1 MEETHGSRDSLQR
14 EVARER
20 LKNARRSNTV
30 RFWGVSAFFLL
41 FLILGGLLR
50 LPEWSGNLPLFALYW
65 LATTAIFLVSRRSER
80 IVLASGMAVALFD
93 APIVF
98 FLQWATFPTSNP
110 SGVAGFTVGVYVL
123 LVMLAAFSLQHWY
136 VIFTAVVVTVYEV
149 LLQHFAGVSLGAML
163 STVILIGLAAAI
175 CSYAQ
180 YRLLRFVQRI
190 DRHMSAHREAE
201 AARRQAERVSALAA
215 LARELSGTLDPAT
228 VADRTVES
236 IVRLLAARN
245 AILFRLDP
253 ASGDLVSVATVGIV
267 GRAFPVGSRLPA
279 GAGATGQAVLRRE
292 GVITSDVL
300 AEPGIAMPPDFESRL
315 HESNHRA
322 TCAVPLIVR
331 GTVIGALRV
340 SDVAGRRFTDDEV
353 HLAQAFADHAA
364 FSLENAR
371 LYAEL
376 DAHLHQLETTQEQ
389 LVQAGKL
396 AAVGQ
401 LVTGIAHEINNPLAT
416 IMGQAEMLGRRLSE
430 PGPLER
436 VSKIADCAMRAAKI
450 VRGLQTF
457 VRPRPH
463 EMAPL
468 DLRDVVARVVSLRED
483 ALRFNGVELLEDL
496 AEDVPP
502 VLGDASQLDQVV
514 LNLVIN
520 AEQAV
525 AAATASTPRI
535 AIGVGV
541 HDSRV
546 RLTVSDTGPGIPA
559 DILPRIFEPFFSTKA
574 PNQNSGLG
582 LSISYSIVQNHGGRL
597 IAESAPGGGATF
609 SVELPA
615 HRGPV
620 PAPPPRPDPDGPP
633 LRRGAILVVEDEPHV
648 AGMLRDLL
656 TDLGQEVTVVAD
668 AASAWRILA
677 EEAKE
682 FDAITLD
689 LRLSGLSGRTIFE
702 RLERE
707 LPQMAARVLFVTGEN
722 ADLDTEAFLER
733 SGRPT
738 LRKPF
743 GVKALI
749 AGLATLLAHRAAST
763 DR

>member
-1 MEETHGSRDSLQR
+1 MVETHGPRDSLQR
-14 EVARER
+14 ELARER

-41 FLILGGLLR
+41 FLVLGGLLR
-50 LPEWSGNLPLFALYW
+50 MPAWSGNLLLFALYW

-93 APIVF
+93 APLVF

-136 VIFTAVVVTVYEV
+136 VIFTAVVVVVYEV
-149 LLQHFAGVSLGAML
+149 LLQHFAGVSVGAMV
-163 STVILIGLAAAI
+163 STAILIGLAAAI

-180 YRLLRFVQRI
+180 YRLLRFVRRV
-190 DRHMSAHREAE
+190 DRHIRAHREAE
-201 AARRQAERVSALAA
+201 AARRQAERVSALAD
-215 LARELSGTLDPAT
+215 LARELSGTLDPTT
-228 VADRTVES
+228 VAERTADS
-236 IVRLLAARN
+236 IVRLLGART
-245 AILFRLDP
+245 AILFRRDP
-253 ASGDLVSVATVGIV
+253 ASGDLVTVATIGID
-267 GRAFPVGSRLPA
+267 RRSFPLGTRLPA
-279 GAGATGQAVLRRE
+279 GAGATGQAVSRRE
-292 GVITSDVL
+292 VVITADVL
-300 AEPGIAMPPDFESRL
+300 AEPGISMPPDLEARL
-315 HESNHRA
+315 LESNHRA
-322 TCAVPLIVR
+322 ACAVPLIVR

-340 SDVAGRRFTDDEV
+340 ADVAGRPFTDDEV

-376 DAHLHQLETTQEQ
+376 DAQLHQLETTQQQ

-416 IMGQAEMLGRRLSE
+416 IMGQAEMLSRRLSDA
-430 PGPLER
+430 GQLER
-436 VSKIADCAMRAAKI
+436 VAKIADCAMRAATI

-457 VRPRPH
+457 VRPQPH
-463 EMAPL
+463 DVAAL
-468 DLRDVVARVVSLRED
+468 DLRDVVARVTSLRRD
-483 ALRFNGVELLEDL
+483 AMRFNGVELMEDFP
-496 AEDVPP
+496 EGVPL
-502 VLGDASQLDQVV
+502 VLGDAGQLEQVV

-525 AAATASTPRI
+525 AAVTSAPRI
-535 AIGVGV
+535 AIGLSV

-546 RLTVSDTGPGIPA
+546 RLSVADTGPGIPA

-597 IAESAPGGGATF
+597 IAESIAGHGATF
-609 SVELPA
+609 AIELPA
-615 HRGPV
+615 HRGAI
-620 PAPPPRPDPDGPP
+620 PAAPRPDPESPP
-633 LRRGAILVVEDEPHV
+633 LRRGTVLVVEDEPHV

-656 TDLGQEVTVVAD
+656 TDLGLDVTVIAD
-668 AASAWRILA
+668 AGSAWRLLD
-677 EEAKE
+677 EDAKE
-682 FDAITLD
+682 FDVITVD
-689 LRLSGLSGRTIFE
+689 LRLSGLSGRALFE
-702 RLERE
+702 RVERE
-707 LPQMAARVLFVTGEN
+707 LPRLAARVIFITGEI
-722 ADLDTEAFLER
+722 ADADSEAFLER

-743 GVKALI
+743 SVKALI
-749 AGLATLLAHRAAST
+749 ASLATLLARGPAST
-763 DR
+763 TR

>member
-1 MEETHGSRDSLQR
+1 MEEIHGSRDSLQR

-41 FLILGGLLR
+41 FLILGGVLR

-65 LATTAIFLVSRRSER
+65 LATTVIFLVSRRSER

-98 FLQWATFPTSNP
+98 FLQWATFPTSNA

-136 VIFTAVVVTVYEV
+136 VIFTAVVVTVYEI
-149 LLQHFAGVSLGAML
+149 LLQHFAGVSVGAML

-190 DRHMSAHREAE
+190 DRHMRAHREAE

-228 VADRTVES
+228 VAERTVES
-236 IVRLLAARN
+236 IVRLLGARN

-253 ASGDLVSVATVGIV
+253 ASGDLVSVATVGLV
-267 GRAFPVGSRLPA
+267 GPAFPLGSRLPA

-292 GVITSDVL
+292 VVITSDVL
-300 AEPGIAMPPDFESRL
+300 AEPGIAMPPDFEKRL
-315 HESNHRA
+315 LESNHRA
-322 TCAVPLIVR
+322 ACAVPLIVR
-331 GTVIGALRV
+331 GTVTGALRV

-376 DAHLHQLETTQEQ
+376 DTHLHQLETTQEQ
-389 LVQAGKL
+389 LLQAGKL

-416 IMGQAEMLGRRLSE
+416 IMGQAEMLGRRLSD

-436 VSKIADCAMRAAKI
+436 VTKIADCAMRAAKI

-483 ALRFNGVELLEDL
+483 TMRFNGVDLLKDL

-525 AAATASTPRI
+525 AAATTPRI

-620 PAPPPRPDPDGPP
+620 PVPLPRSDPDGPP
-633 LRRGAILVVEDEPHV
+633 LRRGTILVVEDEPHV

-668 AASAWRILA
+668 AASTWRILA

-689 LRLSGLSGRTIFE
+689 LRLSGLSGQTIFE

-707 LPQMAARVLFVTGEN
+707 FPRMAARVLFVTGEN
-722 ADLDTEAFLER
+722 ADLDSEAFLEH

>member
-1 MEETHGSRDSLQR
+1 VEETHGSRDSLQR
-14 EVARER
+14 EIDRER

-41 FLILGGLLR
+41 FLILGGVLR

-65 LATTAIFLVSRRSER
+65 LATTVIFLVSRRSER

-98 FLQWATFPTSNP
+98 FLQWATFPTSNA

-123 LVMLAAFSLQHWY
+123 LVMLAAFSLQRWY
-136 VIFTAVVVTVYEV
+136 VIFTAVVVTVYEI
-149 LLQHFAGVSLGAML
+149 LLQHFAGVSVGAML

-190 DRHMSAHREAE
+190 DRHMRAHREAE

-228 VADRTVES
+228 VAERTVES
-236 IVRLLAARN
+236 IVRLLGARN

-253 ASGDLVSVATVGIV
+253 ASGDLVSVATVGLV
-267 GRAFPVGSRLPA
+267 GPAFPLGSRLPA

-292 GVITSDVL
+292 VVITSDVL
-300 AEPGIAMPPDFESRL
+300 AEPGIAMPPAFENRL
-315 HESNHRA
+315 LESNHRA
-322 TCAVPLIVR
+322 ACAVPLIVR
-331 GTVIGALRV
+331 GTVTGALRV

-389 LVQAGKL
+389 LLQAGKL

-416 IMGQAEMLGRRLSE
+416 IMGQAEMLGRRLSD

-436 VSKIADCAMRAAKI
+436 VTKIADCAMRAAKI

-463 EMAPL
+463 KMAPL

-483 ALRFNGVELLEDL
+483 AMRFNGVDLLEDL

-525 AAATASTPRI
+525 AAATTPRI

-620 PAPPPRPDPDGPP
+620 PVPLPRSDPDGPP
-633 LRRGAILVVEDEPHV
+633 LRRGTILVVEDEPHV

-668 AASAWRILA
+668 AASTWRILV

-707 LPQMAARVLFVTGEN
+707 LPRMAARVLFVTGEN
-722 ADLDTEAFLER
+722 ADLDSEAFLEH

>member
-41 FLILGGLLR
+41 FLILGGVLR

-98 FLQWATFPTSNP
+98 FLQWATFPTSNA

-136 VIFTAVVVTVYEV
+136 VIFTAVVVTVYEI
-149 LLQHFAGVSLGAML
+149 LLQHFAGVSVGAML

-190 DRHMSAHREAE
+190 DRHMRAHREAE

-228 VADRTVES
+228 VAERTVES
-236 IVRLLAARN
+236 IVRLLGARN

-253 ASGDLVSVATVGIV
+253 ASGDLVSVATVGLV
-267 GRAFPVGSRLPA
+267 GRAFPLGSRLPA

-292 GVITSDVL
+292 VVITSDVL
-300 AEPGIAMPPDFESRL
+300 AEPGIAVPPDFESRL
-315 HESNHRA
+315 LESNHRA
-322 TCAVPLIVR
+322 ACAVPLIVR

-389 LVQAGKL
+389 LLQAGKL

-416 IMGQAEMLGRRLSE
+416 IMGQAEMLGRRLSD

-436 VSKIADCAMRAAKI
+436 VTKIADCAMRAAKI

-457 VRPRPH
+457 VRPQPH
-463 EMAPL
+463 EMASL

-483 ALRFNGVELLEDL
+483 AMRFNGVELLEDL

-620 PAPPPRPDPDGPP
+620 PVPPPRSDPDGPP
-633 LRRGAILVVEDEPHV
+633 LRRGTILVVEDEPHV

-682 FDAITLD
+682 FDAVTLD
-689 LRLSGLSGRTIFE
+689 LRLSGLSGRAVFE

-707 LPQMAARVLFVTGEN
+707 LPQMAARVLFVTGEH
-722 ADLDTEAFLER
+722 ADLDSEAFLER

>member
-41 FLILGGLLR
+41 FLILGGVLR
-50 LPEWSGNLPLFALYW
+50 LPEWSGNLPLFAVYW
-65 LATTAIFLVSRRSER
+65 LATTVIFLVSRRSER

-98 FLQWATFPTSNP
+98 FLQWATFPTSNA

-136 VIFTAVVVTVYEV
+136 VIFTAVVVTVYEI
-149 LLQHFAGVSLGAML
+149 LLQHFAGVSVGAML

-190 DRHMSAHREAE
+190 DRHMRAHREAE

-228 VADRTVES
+228 VAERTVES
-236 IVRLLAARN
+236 IVRLLGARN

-253 ASGDLVSVATVGIV
+253 ASGDLVSVATVGLV
-267 GRAFPVGSRLPA
+267 GPAFPLGSRLPA

-292 GVITSDVL
+292 VVITSDVL
-300 AEPGIAMPPDFESRL
+300 AEPGIAMPPDFENRL
-315 HESNHRA
+315 LESNHRA
-322 TCAVPLIVR
+322 ACAVPLIVR
-331 GTVIGALRV
+331 GSVTGALRV

-389 LVQAGKL
+389 LLQAGKL

-416 IMGQAEMLGRRLSE
+416 IMGQAEMLGRRLSD

-436 VSKIADCAMRAAKI
+436 VTKIADCAMRAAKI

-483 ALRFNGVELLEDL
+483 AMRFNGVDLLEDL

-525 AAATASTPRI
+525 AAATTPRI

-615 HRGPV
+615 HRGPAPV
-620 PAPPPRPDPDGPP
+620 PLPRSDPDGPP
-633 LRRGAILVVEDEPHV
+633 LRRGTILVVEDEPHV

-668 AASAWRILA
+668 AASTWRILA

-689 LRLSGLSGRTIFE
+689 LRLSGLSGQTIFE

-707 LPQMAARVLFVTGEN
+707 LPRMAARVLFVTGEN
-722 ADLDTEAFLER
+722 PDLDSEAFLEH

-749 AGLATLLAHRAAST
+749 AGLATLLAHRAGST

>member
-41 FLILGGLLR
+41 FLILGGVLR
-50 LPEWSGNLPLFALYW
+50 LPEWSGNLPLFAVYW
-65 LATTAIFLVSRRSER
+65 LATTVIFLVSRRSER

-98 FLQWATFPTSNP
+98 FLQWATFPTSNA

-136 VIFTAVVVTVYEV
+136 VIFTAVVVTVYEI
-149 LLQHFAGVSLGAML
+149 LLQHFAGVSVGAML

-190 DRHMSAHREAE
+190 DRHMRAHREAE

-228 VADRTVES
+228 VAERTVES
-236 IVRLLAARN
+236 IVRLLGARN

-253 ASGDLVSVATVGIV
+253 ASGDLVSVATVGLV
-267 GRAFPVGSRLPA
+267 GPAFPLGSRLPA

-292 GVITSDVL
+292 VVITSDVL
-300 AEPGIAMPPDFESRL
+300 AEPGIAMPPDFENRL
-315 HESNHRA
+315 LESNHRA
-322 TCAVPLIVR
+322 ACAVPLIVR
-331 GTVIGALRV
+331 GSVTGALRV

-389 LVQAGKL
+389 LLQAGKL

-416 IMGQAEMLGRRLSE
+416 IMGQAEMLGRRLSD

-436 VSKIADCAMRAAKI
+436 VTKIADCAMRAAKI

-483 ALRFNGVELLEDL
+483 AMRFNGVDLLEDL

-525 AAATASTPRI
+525 AAATTPRI

-615 HRGPV
+615 HRGPAPV
-620 PAPPPRPDPDGPP
+620 PLPRSDPDGPP
-633 LRRGAILVVEDEPHV
+633 LRRGTILVVEDEPHV

-668 AASAWRILA
+668 AASMWRILA

-689 LRLSGLSGRTIFE
+689 LRLSGLSGQTIFE

-707 LPQMAARVLFVTGEN
+707 LPRMAARVLFVTGEN
-722 ADLDTEAFLER
+722 PDLDSEAFLEH

-749 AGLATLLAHRAAST
+749 AGLATLLAHRAGST

>member
-41 FLILGGLLR
+41 FLVLGGLLR
-50 LPEWSGNLPLFALYW
+50 MPEWSGNLPLFAFYW
-65 LATTAIFLVSRRSER
+65 LATTVIFLVSRRSER

-136 VIFTAVVVTVYEV
+136 VVFTAVVVTVYEV

-190 DRHMSAHREAE
+190 DRHIRAHRDAE
-201 AARRQAERVSALAA
+201 AARRQAERVSALAG

-228 VADRTVES
+228 VAERTVES
-236 IVRLLAARN
+236 IVRLLGARN

-253 ASGDLVSVATVGIV
+253 ASRDLVSVATFGIV
-267 GRAFPVGSRLPA
+267 GRPSRRLPA

-292 GVITSDVL
+292 VVITSDVL
-300 AEPGIAMPPDFESRL
+300 AEPGIAMPPDFENRL
-315 HESNHRA
+315 LESNHRA
-322 TCAVPLIVR
+322 ACAVPLIVR

-389 LVQAGKL
+389 LLQAGKL

-416 IMGQAEMLGRRLSE
+416 IMGQAEMLGRRLTD
-430 PGPLER
+430 PGSLER
-436 VSKIADCAMRAAKI
+436 VAKIADCAMRAAKI

-463 EMAPL
+463 EKAPL

-483 ALRFNGVELLEDL
+483 AMRFNGVELLEEL

-502 VLGDASQLDQVV
+502 VLGDAGQLDQVV

-525 AAATASTPRI
+525 AAAIAATPRI

-546 RLTVSDTGPGIPA
+546 RLTVSDTGSGIPA

-574 PNQNSGLG
+574 PNQNAGLG

-609 SVELPA
+609 SIELPA

-620 PAPPPRPDPDGPP
+620 PASPRPDPDGPP

-677 EEAKE
+677 EESKE

-689 LRLSGLSGRTIFE
+689 LRLSGLSGRAVFE

-707 LPQMAARVLFVTGEN
+707 LPQMAPRVLFVTGED
-722 ADLDTEAFLER
+722 ADLDTEVFLER

>member
-1 MEETHGSRDSLQR
+1 METEGSSIHR
-14 EVARER
+14 EVSRER
-20 LKNARRSNTV
+20 LKNARRINGV
-30 RFWGVSAFFLL
+30 RLWGVSAFFVL
-41 FLILGGLLR
+41 FLVLGGVLH
-50 LPEWSGNLPLFALYW
+50 LPEWSGNLLLFTLYW
-65 LATTAIFLVSRRSER
+65 AATAGIYLASRRSER
-80 IVLASGMAVALFD
+80 LVLASGMGVALFD

-98 FLQWATFPTSNP
+98 FLQWATFPTSNA

-136 VIFTAVVVTVYEV
+136 VIFTAVVVTVYEI
-149 LLQHFAGVSLGAML
+149 LLQHFAGVSVGAML

-190 DRHMSAHREAE
+190 DRHMRAHREAE
-201 AARRQAERVSALAA
+201 AARRQTERVSALAA

-253 ASGDLVSVATVGIV
+253 ASGDLVSVATVGVV

-292 GVITSDVL
+292 VVITSDVL

-389 LVQAGKL
+389 LLQAGKL

-416 IMGQAEMLGRRLSE
+416 IMGQAEMLGRRLSD

-436 VSKIADCAMRAAKI
+436 VTKIADCAMRAAKI

-457 VRPRPH
+457 VRPQPH
-463 EMAPL
+463 EMASL

-483 ALRFNGVELLEDL
+483 AMRFNGVELLEDL

-525 AAATASTPRI
+525 AAATTPRI

-620 PAPPPRPDPDGPP
+620 PVPLPRSDPDGPP
-633 LRRGAILVVEDEPHV
+633 LRRGTIIVVEDEPHV

-656 TDLGQEVTVVAD
+656 
-668 AASAWRILA
+668 
-677 EEAKE
+677 
-682 FDAITLD
+682 
-689 LRLSGLSGRTIFE
+689 
-702 RLERE
+702 
-707 LPQMAARVLFVTGEN
+707 
-722 ADLDTEAFLER
+722 
-733 SGRPT
+733 
-738 LRKPF
+738 
-743 GVKALI
+743 
-749 AGLATLLAHRAAST
+749 
-763 DR
+763 